1 MSDVADEEIEGFL
14 RSHGPFEKPP
24 LLACGD
30 RVGEWTIRAFLGRG
44 GSSEVYRAENETTG
58 FVAALKILCR
68 TDDRTRGRF
77 RREAR
82 LLAEMR
88 CAAFPKFYGAGN
100 ADGRFYIAEEILEP
114 TPLPETDAAV
124 ARFILDVAVGVEE
137 LHRGGFVH
145 RDIKPRNVM
154 TRPPT
159 GESVLIDMGLAKASD
174 DTPQTMVGGGRARRP
189 AEPPGRAVAPRPP
202 QTGNDTISVVNG
214 HAVGV
219 GTPGFSAPEQFAGG
233 KIGPATDIHAL
244 GMLANACFGG
254 KPPRAWT
261 KIIRRSTCSIPE
273 QRYSSVAEF
282 TRAIRRRHAWRWW
295 FAAIAVMAIVVLM
308 ASGRAV
314 APRPPQT
321 TISDGRARRPAEPQ
335 AISDGVSPHK
345 ENIKSNKILQN
356 EPKTAENIFEL
367 GKTRF
372 ENGIFVT
379 RISLGGRDI
388 SIPGEVTLEGKRKI
402 ELIGPGRLTA
412 SITGPREASL
422 ELSGHAVLINLTATP
437 YPESRMKYVLNGA
450 CYLNFKNL
458 DPPADC
464 DYKNIW
470 VDDSNGNGTPS
481 FRFRGPDSYEEVR
494 EEDKKFA
501 LEAMRKG
508 IPSSY

>member
-1 MSDVADEEIEGFL
+1 MSDVVDEEIEGFL
-14 RSHGPFEKPP
+14 RLHGPFEKPP
-24 LLACGD
+24 LLACGE

-58 FVAALKILCR
+58 FVAALKILFR
-68 TDDRTRGRF
+68 TDDRTRERF

-100 ADGRFYIAEEILEP
+100 ANGRFYIAEELLEP
-114 TPLPETDAAV
+114 TPLPETDASV
-124 ARFILDVAVGVEE
+124 ARFILDVATGVEE
-137 LHRGGFVH
+137 LHRHGFVH

-154 TRPPT
+154 TRPAT
-159 GESVLIDMGLAKASD
+159 GESVLIDMGLAKESD
-174 DTPQTMVGGGRARRP
+174 DTPQTMVGDGRA
-189 AEPPGRAVAPRPP
+189 GAPRTP
-202 QTGNDTISVVNG
+202 QTSNDTLSVVDG

-282 TRAIRRRHAWRWW
+282 ARAIRRRHVWCWW
-295 FAAIAVMAIVVLM
+295 FAAIAVMAVVALA

-314 APRPPQT
+314 APRPPQVV
-321 TISDGRARRPAEPQ
+321 SGGD
-335 AISDGVSPHK
+335 SPHK
-345 ENIKSNKILQN
+345 ENIKVDKNLKVTS
-356 EPKTAENIFEL
+356 KTAENLFEL
-367 GKTRF
+367 GETRT
-372 ENGIFVT
+372 EDGIFVT
-379 RISLGGRDI
+379 RVSLDGRDI
-388 SIPGEVTLEGKRKI
+388 SIPGEVKLEGKRKI

-412 SITGPREASL
+412 SITGPREVSL

-437 YPESRMKYVLNGA
+437 YPESRMKYILNGA

-458 DPPADC
+458 DPPADR

-470 VDDSNGNGTPS
+470 LADSNGTETPS

-494 EEDKKFA
+494 KEDEKFA

-508 IPSSY
+508 IPSSF